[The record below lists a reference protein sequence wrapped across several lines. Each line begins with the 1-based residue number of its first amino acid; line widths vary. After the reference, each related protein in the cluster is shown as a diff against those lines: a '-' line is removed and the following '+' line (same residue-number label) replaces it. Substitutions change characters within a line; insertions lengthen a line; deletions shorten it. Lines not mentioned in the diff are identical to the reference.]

1 MPEASKRIAV
11 LFVFRYPAWAAFF
24 GMLSMAVFRLP
35 LWLNRRLNFWRLMG
49 SGRNGT
55 FDIVPDFRQWAIL
68 AVYPASLHQT
78 VSETDDLKTLIN
90 NILGRFIATWVSL
103 FKAEGHAM
111 LLSPEE
117 GHGLWNGQPV
127 FGELERKA
135 ADWDGP
141 IAVMTRATIRLSR
154 AKQFWRH
161 VNAVAS
167 QMAAAPGFITS
178 YGIGEVPFIKQ
189 ATFSIWTSKAAM
201 QEFAYKM
208 PQHKEV
214 IRKTYA
220 ENWYSEDMFTRFRIL
235 KVWNLPELEHQLW
248 PASM

>member
-1 MPEASKRIAV
+1 MPEASKRMAV

-24 GMLSMAVFRLP
+24 GMLSMAFFRLP
-35 LWLNRRLNFWRLMG
+35 LWLNRRLSFWRLMG

-55 FDIVPDFRQWAIL
+55 FDIIPDFRHWAIL
-68 AVYPASLHQT
+68 VVYPDSLHHT
-78 VSETDDLKTLIN
+78 ISETNDVKVLSN
-90 NILGRFIATWVSL
+90 NILGGFIASWIL
-103 FKAEGHAM
+103 FFKAEAQAI

-127 FGELERKA
+127 FGELARKA

-161 VNAVAS
+161 VNAVAD
-167 QMAAAPGFITS
+167 QMAEAPGFITS

-189 ATFSIWTSKAAM
+189 ATFSIWESKEAM
-201 QEFAYKM
+201 YEFAYKM

-220 ENWYSEDMFTRFRIL
+220 EKWYSEDMFTRFRIL
-235 KVWNLPELEHQLW
+235 KVWNLSQLERQLW
-248 PASM
+248 PTTV